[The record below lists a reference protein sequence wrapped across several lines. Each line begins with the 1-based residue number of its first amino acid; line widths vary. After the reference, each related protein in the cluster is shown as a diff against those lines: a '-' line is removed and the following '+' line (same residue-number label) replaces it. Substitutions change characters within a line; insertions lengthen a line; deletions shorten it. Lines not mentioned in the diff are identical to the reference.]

1 MPPPSPESIAP
12 ARPLILAAA
21 DLGSN
26 SFRLQI
32 CEASGSELNP
42 LVSLKETVRLAAG
55 LDSDKQLDEPA
66 QKRALASLKKFGQTL
81 HEHAPDAVH
90 AVATNTLR
98 VAKNADEFLERAKA
112 ALGFPIEVISGHEEA
127 RLIYSGVA
135 HRAPATEP
143 RLVVDIG
150 GGSTELIIGKGLTPL
165 EAASLQM
172 GCVGYSIRFFAD
184 GELNE
189 ANFDAAERAARNEM
203 RRGCEAL
210 KNHRFDAAIGSSGTA
225 RALAAMIKAGGE
237 REELITRTGLANLR
251 QTFLQARRIERLK
264 LKGLR
269 PDRAAVIA
277 GGHAI
282 MTAVFEEF
290 GLEEMQVTRAALREG
305 VLYDLLDRAGTP

>member
-12 ARPLILAAA
+12 ARALILAAA

-32 CEASGSELNP
+32 CEASGSELHP

-81 HEHAPDAVH
+81 REHAPDAVH

-150 GGSTELIIGKGLTPL
+150 GGSTELIIGKGLKPL
-165 EAASLQM
+165 ETASLQM

-189 ANFDAAERAARNEM
+189 ANFDAAEKAARNEM

-237 REELITRTGLANLR
+237 REELITRKGLANLR

-282 MTAVFEEF
+282 MTTVFEEF
-290 GLEEMQVTRAALREG
+290 GLEEMQITRAALREG
-305 VLYDLLDRAGTP
+305 VLYDLLDRAGAR